1 MKIIFLDID
10 GVLNCQST
18 YDPYVKSELREY
30 PYNHFE
36 PKLVGNLNEITEA
49 TGANIVISSSWR
61 INRTF
66 RELREILVKAGVS
79 GKIIGQTE
87 RLYFSN
93 WSHSV
98 PRGCEILH
106 WMETNKERL
115 GELVSFRDYVIIDD
129 DSDMLYLHKSNFFQT
144 DPSGGGLTDNLVY
157 RIVNFLGRK

>member
-1 MKIIFLDID
+1 MKVIFLDID

-18 YDPYVKSELREY
+18 YDPYIKSEYREY
-30 PYNHFE
+30 PYNHFD
-36 PKLVGNLNEITEA
+36 PKLVGDLNRITEA
-49 TGANIVISSSWR
+49 TSAKIVVTSSWR

-66 RELREILVKAGVS
+66 EELRDILVKAGVS

-106 WMETNKERL
+106 WMETNKGIL
-115 GELVSFRDYVIIDD
+115 GDLLQWRDYAILDD
-129 DSDMLYLHKSNFFQT
+129 DSDMLYWHRNNFFQT
-144 DPSGGGLTDNLVY
+144 DPSGGGLTENLVY
-157 RIVNFLGRK
+157 RIINFLGRK

>member
-10 GVLNCQST
+10 GVLNCNDT
-18 YDPYVKSELREY
+18 YTNAEFREY
-30 PYNHFE
+30 PYNHFD
-36 PKLVGNLNEITEA
+36 PKLVGNLNNITQA

-66 RELREILVKAGVS
+66 RELREILVKAGVT

-87 RLYFSN
+87 RLHFSN

-106 WMETNKERL
+106 WMETNKGIL
-115 GELVSFRDYVIIDD
+115 GNLLQWRDYVILDD
-129 DSDMLYLHKSNFFQT
+129 DIDMLYWHRANFFQT

-157 RIVNFLGRK
+157 RIINFLGRK

>member
-1 MKIIFLDID
+1 MKVIFLDID
-10 GVLNCQST
+10 GVLNCNDT
-18 YDPYVKSELREY
+18 YTIKHDVEY
-30 PYNHFE
+30 PYNHFD
-36 PKLVGNLNEITEA
+36 PKLVVNLNKITES

-66 RELREILVKAGVS
+66 RELREILVKAGVT

-87 RLYFSN
+87 RLHFSN

-106 WMETNKERL
+106 WMETNKEKL
-115 GELVSFRDYVIIDD
+115 GDLVSFRDYVILDD
-129 DSDMLYLHKSNFFQT
+129 DSDMLYLHKNNFFQT

-157 RIVNFLGRK
+157 RIINFLGRK